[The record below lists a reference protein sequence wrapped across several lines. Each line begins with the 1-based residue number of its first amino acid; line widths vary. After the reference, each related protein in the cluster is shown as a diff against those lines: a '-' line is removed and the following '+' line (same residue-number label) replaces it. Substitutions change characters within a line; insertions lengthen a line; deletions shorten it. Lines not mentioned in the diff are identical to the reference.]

1 MVVFLIRRLLAGI
14 LLVILVASA
23 TYIMLNY
30 TGSDVARNIVG
41 ETATPEQALAKAAE
55 LGLDRPLGAR
65 YFDWLGTT
73 LSGDLGKSW
82 FNNVP
87 VSTTLFNGLPVTL
100 SIIFGALVLSA
111 LLSVILGSLAAVRA
125 GWFDKTV
132 QASAVLADSI
142 PGFLVALVL
151 AMVIAV
157 NLGWLPATGFVPFQ
171 RSAVEWLRSITLP
184 SIALAFGATAAT
196 TLQLRGSMLDVL
208 RLDYVRTL
216 RSRGLSDRR
225 VVFKHVLRNAAP
237 PALTVL
243 SLQFIGLVGG
253 AVIVEKVFGLHGI
266 GSIAT
271 SAAVQGDAPV
281 VLGVV
286 IVMVLIVVAVNL
298 IADLAYGW
306 LNPKV
311 RAE

>member
-14 LLVILVASA
+14 LLVVLVASA
-23 TYIMLNY
+23 TYIMLNF

-41 ETATPEQALAKAAE
+41 ETATPEQAIAKAAE
-55 LGLDRPLGAR
+55 LGLDRPLGVR
-65 YFDWLGTT
+65 YLEWVGTT
-73 LSGDLGKSW
+73 FHGDLGKSW

-87 VSTTLFNGLPVTL
+87 VSTTLLTALPVTL
-100 SIIFGALVLSA
+100 SIILGALILSA
-111 LLSVILGSLAAVRA
+111 MVSVVLGSIAAVRA
-125 GWFDKTV
+125 GWLDKSI
-132 QASAVLADSI
+132 QIGAVLADSI
-142 PGFLVALVL
+142 PGFLVALIL
-151 AMVIAV
+151 AMVVAV
-157 NLGWLPATGFVPFQ
+157 NFGWLPATGYVTFQ
-171 RSAVEWLRSITLP
+171 RSVVEWLRSITLP

-196 TLQLRGSMLDVL
+196 TQQLRGSMLDVL
-208 RLDYVRTL
+208 SLDFVRTL
-216 RSRGLSDRR
+216 RSRGLSNRR
-225 VVFKHVLRNAAP
+225 VIYKHVLRNAAP

-253 AVIVEKVFGLHGI
+253 AVIVEKVFGLRGI

-286 IVMVLIVVAVNL
+286 IVMVVIVVTVNL

>member
-23 TYIMLNY
+23 TYIMLNF

-41 ETATPEQALAKAAE
+41 ETATPEQAMAKAAE
-55 LGLDRPLGAR
+55 LGLDRPIGVR

-73 LSGDLGKSW
+73 FTGNLGKSW
-82 FNNVP
+82 FNSVP
-87 VSTTLFNGLPVTL
+87 VSTTLLTALPVTL
-100 SIIFGALVLSA
+100 SIILGALILSA
-111 LLSVILGSLAAVRA
+111 MVSVVLGSIAAVRA
-125 GWFDKTV
+125 GWLDKSIQV
-132 QASAVLADSI
+132 GAVLADSI
-142 PGFLVALVL
+142 PGFLVALIL
-151 AMVIAV
+151 AMVVAV

-171 RSAVEWLRSITLP
+171 RSVVEWLRSITLP

-196 TLQLRGSMLDVL
+196 TQQLRGSMLDVL
-208 RLDYVRTL
+208 RLDFVRTL

-225 VVFKHVLRNAAP
+225 VIFKHVLRNAAP

-253 AVIVEKVFGLHGI
+253 AVIVEKVFGLRGI

-286 IVMVLIVVAVNL
+286 IVMVVIVVAVNL

>member
-1 MVVFLIRRLLAGI
+1 MVVYLIRRLTAGI

-23 TYIMLNY
+23 TYIMLHY
-30 TGSDVARNIVG
+30 TGSDVARSLVG
-41 ETATPEQALAKAAE
+41 EPATQEQALAKAAE
-55 LGLDRPLGAR
+55 LGLDHPLGVR
-65 YFDWLGTT
+65 YLDWLGTT
-73 LSGDLGKSW
+73 LSGNLGTSW

-87 VSTTLFNGLPVTL
+87 VSTTLLTALPVTL
-100 SIIFGALVLSA
+100 SIILGALILSA
-111 LLSVILGSLAAVRA
+111 LVSVVLGSIAAVRA

-132 QASAVLADSI
+132 QASAVLADAI

-151 AMVIAV
+151 AMVIGV
-157 NLGWLPATGFVPFQ
+157 NLGWLPATGYVPFQ
-171 RSAVEWLRSITLP
+171 RSAVDWLRSITLP
-184 SIALAFGATAAT
+184 SIALAVGAIAAT
-196 TLQLRGSMLDVL
+196 TMQLRGSMVDVL
-208 RLDYVRTL
+208 RMDFVRTL
-216 RSRGLSDRR
+216 RSRGLSDHR
-225 VVFKHVLRNAAP
+225 VVFRHVLRNAAP

-253 AVIVEKVFGLHGI
+253 AVIVEKVFGLRGI

>member
-23 TYIMLNY
+23 TYIMLNF

-55 LGLDRPLGAR
+55 LGLDRPLGVR
-65 YFDWLGTT
+65 YLDWFGAT
-73 LSGDLGKSW
+73 LSGNLGTSW
-82 FNNVP
+82 FNSVP
-87 VSTTLFNGLPVTL
+87 VSTTMLTALPVTL
-100 SIIFGALVLSA
+100 SIILGALVLSG
-111 LLSVILGSLAAVRA
+111 LVSVVLGSIAAVRA
-125 GWFDKTV
+125 GWLDKGIQV
-132 QASAVLADSI
+132 GAVLADSI
-142 PGFLVALVL
+142 PGFLVALIL
-151 AMVIAV
+151 AMVVAV
-157 NLGWLPATGFVPFQ
+157 NLGWLPATGYVPFQ
-171 RSAVEWLRSITLP
+171 RSVVDWLRSITLP

-196 TLQLRGSMLDVL
+196 TQQLRGSMLDVL
-208 RLDYVRTL
+208 RMDFVRTL
-216 RSRGLSDRR
+216 RSRGLTDRR

-253 AVIVEKVFGLHGI
+253 AVIVEKVFGLRGI